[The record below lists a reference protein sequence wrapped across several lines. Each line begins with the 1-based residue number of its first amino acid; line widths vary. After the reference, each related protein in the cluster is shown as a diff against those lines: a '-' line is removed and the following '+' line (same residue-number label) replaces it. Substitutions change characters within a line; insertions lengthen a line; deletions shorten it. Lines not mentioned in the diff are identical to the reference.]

1 MTPFGK
7 AARWALMAGAVL
19 ASAGGNIAQAQ
30 PTHGIAMYGE
40 PALPPDFVSL
50 PYANPDA
57 PKGGRLVTGEV
68 GGFDS
73 LNPHIRKGR
82 VPWQLR
88 FLAHESLMARSY
100 DEPFTLYGLLAE
112 SVEADPEGLW
122 VEYTLRAEARFS
134 DGSPVT
140 VEDVLWSFETLGTV
154 GHPRYLGAW
163 AQVTDAAQTGPRSLR
178 IGFAEP
184 NRELALIMG
193 MRPILKKAQ
202 WAGKDFA
209 ESGLDEAPISSAPY
223 VISAFDPGRFVTLR
237 RNPDYWGKDLPV
249 RRGTHNID
257 EIRMEFFGDAGVM
270 FEAFKGGLITT
281 IRETNAAKWDQQYD
295 FPAMQAGAMIKSVIP
310 HKRPSGIVGFA
321 MNKRRPDFADWRVR
335 DALIHAFNF
344 ELINATLNGGEEP
357 RVTSYFSNSELGMR
371 PGPAEGRVAALLAPF
386 ADTLLPGTLDGYS
399 LPQSDGS
406 EANRRNIRAALRL
419 MDEAGYTIEEGVMT
433 RPDGTP
439 FTFEILVAQGSS
451 EVQSMINIYAKSLE
465 RLGIEVTTATVDSA
479 QYRGRTDAYDFDM
492 TYYRR
497 GLSLSPGNEQLLYWG
512 AEGAAVPGTR
522 NWMGIDDPAVDALI
536 AEMLSSQSHA
546 DYVAAVRALDRV
558 LTAGRYVVPIW
569 YSPVSRIAHDAD
581 LTFPERL
588 PVYGDWIGFQPDVWW
603 SRSAE

>member
-1 MTPFGK
+1 M
-7 AARWALMAGAVL
+7 
-19 ASAGGNIAQAQ
+19 ASAMLTLVGGTIACAQ
-30 PTHGIAMYGE
+30 PAHGIAMYGE

-122 VEYTLRAEARFS
+122 VEYTLREEARFS

-140 VEDVLWSFETLGTV
+140 VEDVLWSYETLGTV

-163 AQVTDAAQTGPRSLR
+163 AQVTDATQTGPRSLR
-178 IGFAEP
+178 IRFAEP

-193 MRPILKKAQ
+193 MRPVLKKAQ
-202 WAGKDFA
+202 WEGKDFA
-209 ESGLDEAPISSAPY
+209 ESGLDEAPITSAPY
-223 VISAFDPGRFVTLR
+223 VITEFDPGRFVTLR
-237 RNPDYWGKDLPV
+237 RNLDYWAADLPV
-249 RRGTHNID
+249 RRGTQNLD

-295 FPAMQAGAMIKSVIP
+295 FPAIQSGAMVKSVIP
-310 HKRPSGIVGFA
+310 HQRPSGIVGFA
-321 MNKRRPDFADWRVR
+321 MNTRRADFADWRVR

-344 ELINATLNGGEEP
+344 ELINKTLNGGEEP

-371 PGPAEGRVAALLAPF
+371 PGPADGRVAEFLAPF
-386 ADTLLPGTLDGYS
+386 ADTLLPGTMEGYS
-399 LPQSDGS
+399 LPVSDGS

-465 RLGIEVTTATVDSA
+465 RLGIDVTTATVDSA

-497 GLSLSPGNEQLLYWG
+497 GLSLSPGNEQVLYWG
-512 AEGAAVPGTR
+512 AEGVTVPGTR
-522 NWMGIDDPAVDALI
+522 NWMGIADPAVEAII
-536 AEMLSSQSHA
+536 AEMLSSQSHS

-558 LTAGRYVVPIW
+558 LTAGRYVIPIW

-581 LTFPERL
+581 LAFPESL